1 MKTVFERAVDDGR
14 PWKRGLWP
22 RRKANRTGRAI
33 QAGATWLQVGTH
45 TNFLERNV
53 MFTYVAKASP
63 QGNENIARTCV
74 NSKCGGKM
82 YVSYNADNY
91 RCPHCDWKQQ

>member
-1 MKTVFERAVDDGR
+1 
-14 PWKRGLWP
+14 
-22 RRKANRTGRAI
+22 
-33 QAGATWLQVGTH
+33 
-45 TNFLERNV
+45 